1 METDHISWFPGF
13 TIFWKCHGVVTDME
27 PIRLAVNGR
36 TDIGQVREENEDS
49 IRCHSDPDHPF
60 AYVIV
65 ADGMGGYSG
74 GATASAIATET
85 LQTQFNELLSPTFL
99 ACSPEQQQLMLQAA
113 LVDGIGICNRKI
125 LETKKD
131 RPQFSQMGTTLVV
144 AAIWMDFLVVAHV
157 GDSRA
162 YLWNDYGLQ
171 RLTRD
176 HSVVQEMVDSGQLT
190 AEQAQTS
197 QVRNHITRALGIS
210 EPVEATVNSWTLK
223 ESALLLLCSDGL
235 TEYLDDH
242 TIERVLATYRPA
254 LECVYQFIDD
264 ANQSGG
270 RDNIS
275 AGIIEFCSRAE
286 AVIEFSGEPVTL
298 KPKVTKDITVRKSQ
312 R

>member
-1 METDHISWFPGF
+1 
-13 TIFWKCHGVVTDME
+13 ME

-36 TDIGQVREENEDS
+36 TDIGQVRDENEDS

-60 AYVIV
+60 AYIVV

-74 GATASAIATET
+74 GATASDIAADT
-85 LQTQFNELLSPTFL
+85 LQGELDKLLDTPFL
-99 ACSPEQQQLMLQAA
+99 TCSRERQHIMLRTA
-113 LVDGIGICNRKI
+113 LVEGIGICNRKI
-125 LETKKD
+125 LETKKT
-131 RPQFSQMGTTLVV
+131 RPQFSQMGTTLVA
-144 AAIWMDFLVVAHV
+144 AAIWMDFLIVAHI

-176 HSVVQEMVDSGQLT
+176 HSVVQEMIDAGQLT

-210 EPVEATVNSWTLK
+210 EPVEATVNSWTLT

-235 TEYLDDH
+235 TEYIDDH

-254 LECVYQFIDD
+254 LECVYHFIDD
-264 ANQSGG
+264 ANRRGG

-275 AGIIEFCSRAE
+275 AGIIEFCNRPE
-286 AVIEFSGEPVTL
+286 AVTEFSGDPITL
-298 KPKVTKDITVRKSQ
+298 QPKATHDITVRKS
-312 R
+312 RR

>member
-1 METDHISWFPGF
+1 
-13 TIFWKCHGVVTDME
+13 ME

-49 IRCHSDPDHPF
+49 IRCHSDPEHPF
-60 AYVIV
+60 AYVVV

-74 GATASAIATET
+74 GATASSIATET
-85 LQTQFNELLSPTFL
+85 LQRHLDELLKSTFL
-99 ACSPEQQQLMLQAA
+99 NCSPEQQQQMLQAA
-113 LVDGIGICNRKI
+113 LVDGIGACNREIIQAKQ
-125 LETKKD
+125 T

-171 RLTRD
+171 PLTRD
-176 HSVVQEMVDSGQLT
+176 HSVVQEMIDAGQLT

-197 QVRNHITRALGIS
+197 QVRNHITRALGIAD
-210 EPVEATVNSWTLK
+210 PVEATINSWTLK

-242 TIERVLATYRPA
+242 TIERVLATHRPA
-254 LECVYQFIDD
+254 LECVYHFIDD
-264 ANQSGG
+264 ANQCGG
-270 RDNIS
+270 RDNIT
-275 AGIIEFCSRAE
+275 AGIIEFCNRVE
-286 AVIEFSGEPVTL
+286 AVAQFSGDTITL
-298 KPKVTKDITVRKSQ
+298 QPQATQDITVRKSQ